1 LTPVCYKK
9 REEKRLTG
17 RERER
22 GGGGGGGGGKC
33 GLCAV
38 CVVLELGF
46 KRCFQPLFSIPRW
59 PSFVMRNV
67 DFRLTEEGRKKR
79 ENGSLRERARE
90 REEENRNITLFV

>member
-1 LTPVCYKK
+1 LLKK
-9 REEKRLTG
+9 EGRKKSHWK

-22 GGGGGGGGGKC
+22 EGKC

-46 KRCFQPLFSIPRW
+46 KRCFQPLFSTPRW

-67 DFRLTEEGRKKR
+67 DFSLTEKEGRKKR
-79 ENGSLRERARE
+79 EKGSLRERERERE
-90 REEENRNITLFV
+90 REEENGGIAPCV